1 MPDQSLFHNWGL
13 DVLVL
18 RCPFQLQLF
27 IKAGKVVHDAHCVF
41 GIKTWIRPSRRWL
54 AQLDADPI
62 NINLVSN
69 PKYGLVS
76 TLFARGRVTSY
87 ETKQSYFWSPSS
99 GWDIVFKFVGV
110 TWPQIQPWFR
120 SGPGVLCGDYLP
132 LAGLPPRQHA
142 HCPLDMSARS
152 KQTFCPSQ
160 IRDNGWDSIRFFRE
174 AILENLLLLTI
185 GFELHLSFCV
195 TRWKQRCARNVEW
208 LKSSRVGSSNLH
220 VASSCFEL
228 PHSDMS
234 IATR

>member
-1 MPDQSLFHNWGL
+1 M
-13 DVLVL
+13 L

-142 HCPLDMSARS
+142 HCPLDMSAWS
-152 KQTFCPSQ
+152 EQTFCPSQ
-160 IRDNGWDSIRFFRE
+160 IRDNGWDSIRFYRE
-174 AILENLLLLTI
+174 AILENLLLFTI
-185 GFELHLSFCV
+185 WTPFIVLC
-195 TRWKQRCARNVEW
+195 
-208 LKSSRVGSSNLH
+208 SR
-220 VASSCFEL
+220 ASCEIWSRKG
-228 PHSDMS
+228 
-234 IATR
+234 T